1 MGDLGEGL
9 PKYLGTGDP
18 QQSFDGSAK
27 IPEPGV
33 APLADKQQRRQE
45 RRQQWRQQETETETE
60 RSADAAKEIWI
71 WRLKSD
77 FGRRRNSERAIPN
90 YSDNEGSESESD

>member
-1 MGDLGEGL
+1 MGDLGEGP

-27 IPEPGV
+27 IPEAGV

-45 RRQQWRQQETETETE
+45 RRQQWRQHETETETE
-60 RSADAAKEIWI
+60 RTADAAKEIWI